1 MGRHSQ
7 PDELDDVHA
16 FPATAVKSSAV
27 ADLQLILHNP
37 RLLAACL
44 AAALMPFVCYFIVIA
59 GLGDLHEW
67 AVFLGV
73 PLILAGVLVG
83 AILDRAYERRR

>member
-7 PDELDDVHA
+7 PDEVDDVPEFA
-16 FPATAVKSSAV
+16 AAAVKSSAV
-27 ADLQLILHNP
+27 ADLQLVLHNP

-44 AAALMPFVCYFIVIA
+44 AAALMPFLCYFVVIV

-73 PLILAGVLVG
+73 PLIAAGVLVG
-83 AILDRAYERRR
+83 AVLDRAYERRR